1 MEVSKCSRA
10 GLLAAVYAVRP
21 QPGAALDRP
30 YSQFL
35 QMVCTGA
42 DCLTGQLI
50 PATVQGTMEGL
61 GPPLPYY
68 ARLVFSANLLT
79 YSLTLILNFHY

>member
-50 PATVQGTMEGL
+50 P
-61 GPPLPYY
+61 PLPYY